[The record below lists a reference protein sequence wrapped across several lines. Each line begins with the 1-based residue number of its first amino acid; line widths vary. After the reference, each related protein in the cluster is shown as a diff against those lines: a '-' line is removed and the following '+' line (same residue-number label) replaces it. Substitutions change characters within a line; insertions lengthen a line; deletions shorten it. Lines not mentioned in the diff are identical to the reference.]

1 MAHYITVQ
9 MNTGFLSWVRS
20 NDKEIIGV
28 LEEQAAILIK
38 ATSALV
44 EFMSN
49 YAIDG
54 ESISKTIK
62 DLEHEGDRITH
73 KLFTILDKTFVTPL
87 DPEDISKLTSAIDE
101 VLDATEGVANRF
113 VLFSIEAPT
122 QYMTELSK
130 ILLSASQ
137 EVQLLITRIRS
148 LKSARNLIDHSKNI
162 VNYEHKADTIY
173 RTAIAE
179 LFKTNNNPI
188 EIIKL
193 KEVYETLEGALDR
206 CADVADVVED
216 IALKYGNG

>member
-1 MAHYITVQ
+1 V
-9 MNTGFLSWVRS
+9 NRGFLSWVRS
-20 NDKEIIGV
+20 NDKEIIDV
-28 LEEQAAILIK
+28 LEEQAVNLVK
-38 ATSALV
+38 ATSYLV
-44 EFMSN
+44 EFMSS
-49 YAIDG
+49 YKMDG
-54 ESISKTIK
+54 ESLYKIIK
-62 DLEHEGDRITH
+62 DLERQGDQITH
-73 KLFTILDKTFVTPL
+73 RLFTILDKTFVTPL
-87 DPEDISKLTSAIDE
+87 DPEDISRLTSAIDE

-113 VLFSIEAPT
+113 VLYMIQAPT
-122 QYMTELSK
+122 PYMIELSK

-137 EVQLLITRIRS
+137 EVQLLITRIRH
-148 LKSARNLIDHSKNI
+148 LKSASDLIDHSKNI

-193 KEVYETLEGALDR
+193 KEVYENLEGALDR

>member
-1 MAHYITVQ
+1 MSR
-9 MNTGFLSWVRS
+9 GFLSWIRS
-20 NDKEIIGV
+20 NDKEIIDV
-28 LEEQAAILIK
+28 LEEQAANLVK
-38 ATSALV
+38 ATSYLV
-44 EFMSN
+44 GFMSS
-49 YAIDG
+49 YKMDG
-54 ESISKTIK
+54 ESRYEIIK
-62 DLEHEGDRITH
+62 DLEHKGDQITH
-73 KLFTILDKTFVTPL
+73 RLFTILDKTFVTPL

-122 QYMTELSK
+122 QYMIELSK
-130 ILLSASQ
+130 ILLCASQ

-148 LKSARNLIDHSKNI
+148 LKSASNLIEHSKNI

>member
-1 MAHYITVQ
+1 MSR
-9 MNTGFLSWVRS
+9 GFLSWIRS
-20 NDKEIIGV
+20 NDKEIIEV
-28 LEEQAAILIK
+28 LEEQAANLVK
-38 ATSALV
+38 ATSYLV
-44 EFMSN
+44 EFMSS
-49 YAIDG
+49 YKMDG
-54 ESISKTIK
+54 ESRYEIIK
-62 DLEHEGDRITH
+62 DLEHTGDQITH
-73 KLFTILDKTFVTPL
+73 RLFTILDKTFVTPL

-122 QYMTELSK
+122 TYMIELSK

-148 LKSARNLIDHSKNI
+148 LKSASNLIDHSKNI

>member
-1 MAHYITVQ
+1 MSR
-9 MNTGFLSWVRS
+9 GFLSWIRS
-20 NDKEIIGV
+20 NDKEIIEV
-28 LEEQAAILIK
+28 LEEQAANLVK
-38 ATSALV
+38 ATSYLV
-44 EFMSN
+44 EFMSS
-49 YAIDG
+49 YKMDG
-54 ESISKTIK
+54 ESRYEIIK
-62 DLEHEGDRITH
+62 NLEHTGDQITH
-73 KLFTILDKTFVTPL
+73 RLFTILDKTFVTPL

-113 VLFSIEAPT
+113 VLFSIQAPT
-122 QYMTELSK
+122 PYMIELSR

-148 LKSARNLIDHSKNI
+148 LKSASNLIDHSKNI

>member
-1 MAHYITVQ
+1 MSR
-9 MNTGFLSWVRS
+9 GFLSWIRS
-20 NDKEIIGV
+20 NDKEIIDV
-28 LEEQAAILIK
+28 LEEQAANLVK
-38 ATSALV
+38 ATSYLV
-44 EFMSN
+44 EFMSS
-49 YAIDG
+49 YKMDG
-54 ESISKTIK
+54 ESRYEIIK
-62 DLEHEGDRITH
+62 DLEHKGDQITH
-73 KLFTILDKTFVTPL
+73 RLFTILDKTFVTPL

-122 QYMTELSK
+122 PYMIELSK

-137 EVQLLITRIRS
+137 EVKLLITRIRS
-148 LKSARNLIDHSKNI
+148 LKSASNLIDHSKNI

>member
-1 MAHYITVQ
+1 VSR
-9 MNTGFLSWVRS
+9 GFLSWIRS
-20 NDKEIIGV
+20 NDKEIIDV
-28 LEEQAAILIK
+28 LEEQAANLVK
-38 ATSALV
+38 ATSYLV
-44 EFMSN
+44 EFMSS
-49 YAIDG
+49 YKMDG
-54 ESISKTIK
+54 ESRYEIIK
-62 DLEHEGDRITH
+62 DLEHKGDQITH
-73 KLFTILDKTFVTPL
+73 RLFTILDKTFVTPL

-122 QYMTELSK
+122 PYMIELSK

-137 EVQLLITRIRS
+137 EVQLLITRIRT
-148 LKSARNLIDHSKNI
+148 LKSASNLIDHSKNI

>member
-1 MAHYITVQ
+1 
-9 MNTGFLSWVRS
+9 MNRGFLSWVRS
-20 NDKEIIGV
+20 NDKEIIDI
-28 LEEQAAILIK
+28 LEEQAANLVK
-38 ATSALV
+38 ATSYLV
-44 EFMSN
+44 EFMSS
-49 YAIDG
+49 YKMDG
-54 ESISKTIK
+54 ESRYKIIK
-62 DLEHEGDRITH
+62 DLEHQGDQITH
-73 KLFTILDKTFVTPL
+73 RLFTILDKTFVTPL

-113 VLFSIEAPT
+113 VLFTIQAPT
-122 QYMTELSK
+122 PYMIELSK

-137 EVQLLITRIRS
+137 EVQLLITRIRN
-148 LKSARNLIDHSKNI
+148 LKSASNLIDHSKNI

-193 KEVYETLEGALDR
+193 KEIYETLEGALDR

>member
-1 MAHYITVQ
+1 MSR
-9 MNTGFLSWVRS
+9 GFLSWIRS
-20 NDKEIIGV
+20 NDKEIIDV
-28 LEEQAAILIK
+28 LEEQAANLVK
-38 ATSALV
+38 ATSYLV
-44 EFMSN
+44 EFMSS
-49 YAIDG
+49 YKMDG
-54 ESISKTIK
+54 ESRYEIIK
-62 DLEHEGDRITH
+62 DLEHKGDQITH
-73 KLFTILDKTFVTPL
+73 RLFTILDKTFVTPL

-122 QYMTELSK
+122 QYMIELSK

-148 LKSARNLIDHSKNI
+148 LKSASNLIDHSKNI

>member
-1 MAHYITVQ
+1 VSR
-9 MNTGFLSWVRS
+9 GFLSWIRS
-20 NDKEIIGV
+20 NDKEIIEV
-28 LEEQAAILIK
+28 LEEQAANLVK
-38 ATSALV
+38 ATSYLV
-44 EFMSN
+44 EFMSR
-49 YAIDG
+49 YKVDG
-54 ESISKTIK
+54 ESRYEIIK
-62 DLEHEGDRITH
+62 DLEHKGDQITH
-73 KLFTILDKTFVTPL
+73 RLFTILDKTFVTPL

-122 QYMTELSK
+122 PYMIELSK

-137 EVQLLITRIRS
+137 EVQLLITRIRR
-148 LKSARNLIDHSKNI
+148 LKSASNLIDHSKNI

>member
-1 MAHYITVQ
+1 M
-9 MNTGFLSWVRS
+9 
-20 NDKEIIGV
+20 
-28 LEEQAAILIK
+28 
-38 ATSALV
+38 
-44 EFMSN
+44 
-49 YAIDG
+49 DG
-54 ESISKTIK
+54 ESRYEIIK
-62 DLEHEGDRITH
+62 DLEHKGDQITH
-73 KLFTILDKTFVTPL
+73 RLFTILDKTFVTPL

-122 QYMTELSK
+122 PYMIELSK

-137 EVQLLITRIRS
+137 EVQLLITRIRT
-148 LKSARNLIDHSKNI
+148 LKSASNLIDHSKNI

>member
-1 MAHYITVQ
+1 
-9 MNTGFLSWVRS
+9 MNRGFLSWVRS
-20 NDKEIIGV
+20 NDKEIIDI
-28 LEEQAAILIK
+28 LEEQAANLVK
-38 ATSALV
+38 ATSYLV
-44 EFMSN
+44 EFMSS
-49 YAIDG
+49 YKMDG
-54 ESISKTIK
+54 EPRHKIIK
-62 DLEHEGDRITH
+62 DLEHQGDQITH
-73 KLFTILDKTFVTPL
+73 RLFTILDKTFVTPL

-113 VLFSIEAPT
+113 VLFTIQAPT
-122 QYMTELSK
+122 PYMIELSK

-137 EVQLLITRIRS
+137 EVQLLITRIRN
-148 LKSARNLIDHSKNI
+148 LKSASDLIDHSKNI

-193 KEVYETLEGALDR
+193 KEIYETLEGALDR

>member
-1 MAHYITVQ
+1 VSR
-9 MNTGFLSWVRS
+9 GFLSWIRS
-20 NDKEIIGV
+20 NDKDIIDV
-28 LEEQAAILIK
+28 LEEQAANLVK
-38 ATSALV
+38 ATSYLV
-44 EFMSN
+44 EFMSS
-49 YAIDG
+49 YKIDG
-54 ESISKTIK
+54 ESRYQIIK
-62 DLEHEGDRITH
+62 DLEHQGDKITH
-73 KLFTILDKTFVTPL
+73 RLFTILDKTFVTPL

-122 QYMTELSK
+122 PYMTELSK

-137 EVQLLITRIRS
+137 EVQLLITRIRN
-148 LKSARNLIDHSKNI
+148 LKSASNLIDHSKNI

>member
-1 MAHYITVQ
+1 V
-9 MNTGFLSWVRS
+9 NRGFLSWIRS
-20 NDKEIIGV
+20 NDKEIIDV
-28 LEEQAAILIK
+28 LEEQAANLVK
-38 ATSALV
+38 ATSHLV
-44 EFMSN
+44 EFMSSYN
-49 YAIDG
+49 KMDG
-54 ESISKTIK
+54 ESTYEIIK
-62 DLEHEGDRITH
+62 DLERRGDQITH
-73 KLFTILDKTFVTPL
+73 RLFTIPDKTFVTPL

-113 VLFSIEAPT
+113 VLFMIQTPT
-122 QYMTELSK
+122 QHMIELSK

-148 LKSARNLIDHSKNI
+148 LKSASDLIDHSKNI
-162 VNYEHKADTIY
+162 VNYEHKADIIY

-216 IALKYGNG
+216 VALKYGNG